1 MTYAVTHIDSPIG
14 PLQAVASAQGL
25 VAIGWPNAAAPIAH
39 PASLEAHADQP
50 VLAALAEQ
58 LEAYFAGHPIT
69 FDLPLDCGGTPFQH
83 AVWAALR
90 AIPYAQTRS
99 YSQIAAAIDRPR
111 AARAVG
117 AAAGKNPLPVI
128 TPCHRVLGARGELTG
143 FAGGLAAKQYL
154 LGLEHGQPTLDLAA
168 GA

>member
-1 MTYAVTHIDSPIG
+1 MSYAVTNIDSPIG

-25 VAIGWPNAAAPIAH
+25 VAIGWPNAAAPIAG
-39 PASLEAHADQP
+39 PESLADDPDQP
-50 VLAALAEQ
+50 VLTALTEQ
-58 LEAYFAGHPIT
+58 LEAYFAGRQII
-69 FDLPLDCGGTPFQH
+69 FDLPLDCGGTPFQN

-90 AIPYAQTRS
+90 DIPYGQTRS
-99 YSQIAAAIDRPR
+99 YSQIAAVLDRPK

-117 AAAGKNPLPVI
+117 AAAGRNPLPIV